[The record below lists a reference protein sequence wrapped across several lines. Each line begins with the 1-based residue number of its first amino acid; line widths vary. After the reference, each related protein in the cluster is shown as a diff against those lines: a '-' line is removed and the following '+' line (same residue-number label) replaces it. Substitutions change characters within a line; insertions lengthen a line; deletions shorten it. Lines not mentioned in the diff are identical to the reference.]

1 MRKAL
6 VVDSDIQEELS
17 ESLNVKRRL
26 PGDQFICAKLSQ
38 RAFCH
43 AVQLDVLI
51 DFMCHLLIRLLGRV
65 NTVKNVLP
73 DVVELGIAS
82 AM

>member
-1 MRKAL
+1 MIPEVGVGMCNIEVGLDASTHTQLGRA
-6 VVDSDIQEELS
+6 
-17 ESLNVKRRL
+17 
-26 PGDQFICAKLSQ
+26 AKLSQ